1 MITVFDIAFY
11 ILAAITLGSG
21 AVVALS
27 RNIVH
32 SAFSLLGTFL
42 GVAGLYVLLSADFM
56 AAAQLLVYVG
66 GVMVLILFA
75 VMLTNRIGEVE
86 LTNTSTGILPGLLLC
101 GAIAALLAYTVATT
115 SWQTVAEP
123 VYRSTAALL
132 GEAFL
137 RQYLLPFEVLSVLLL
152 AVLIGAVV
160 VATKELKSEEEPG

>member
-11 ILAAITLGSG
+11 LLAAMTLASG

-66 GVMVLILFA
+66 GVLVLILFA
-75 VMLTNRIGEVE
+75 VMLTNRIGEIN
-86 LTNTSTGILPGLLLC
+86 LTNTSTKILPGFLLC
-101 GAIAALLAYTVATT
+101 GALVALLAYTVGTT
-115 SWQTVAEP
+115 PWEKVVDPAYQP
-123 VYRSTAALL
+123 TAALL

-137 RQYLLPFEVLSVLLL
+137 RHYLLPFEVLSVLLL

-160 VATKELKSEEEPG
+160 VATKELKYED

>member
-1 MITVFDIAFY
+1 MAVFDIAFY
-11 ILAAITLGSG
+11 ILAVITLGSG

-86 LTNTSTGILPGLLLC
+86 LTNTSKGILPGLLLC
-101 GAIAALLAYTVATT
+101 GAMAVILAYTVATT
-115 SWQTVAEP
+115 SWETVAEP
-123 VYRSTAALL
+123 AYRSTAALL

>member
-1 MITVFDIAFY
+1 MITAFDIAFY
-11 ILAAITLGSG
+11 VLAALTVVSG
-21 AVVALS
+21 AIVALS

-32 SAFSLLGTFL
+32 AAFSLLGAFM

-66 GVMVLILFA
+66 GVMVLILFT
-75 VMLTNRIGEVE
+75 VMLTDRTGSVN
-86 LTNTSTGILPGLLLC
+86 LTDTPPRHLAGAIIC
-101 GAIAALLAYTVATT
+101 GALVVLLAYTVGAT
-115 SWQTVAEP
+115 SWKVVDQPAYHPIT
-123 VYRSTAALL
+123 ALL

-160 VATKELKSEEEPG
+160 VATKELKYEE